1 MKILILSLLRI
12 GDVIMA
18 APALRGLRDRYPD
31 ARIHLLI
38 NSQFVGIGSLLPY
51 IDRIIPFE
59 REKMQ
64 RGLGDANIPV
74 FESYERLE
82 SLVDTLNAEKFDWAI
97 NLTHNRLSARLMSLI
112 DAKIKTGLCFDAQG
126 RVSFGSNWFYYL
138 NQQVDA
144 DGHEVFHF
152 SDVFRFALDLD
163 WERDGAVNA
172 VLVESE
178 RGRAEADEVLKDL
191 NSRNVIAV
199 QPLTSDEK
207 KNWGVRNFS
216 AVIELLANRYP
227 QTTFVVVGAP
237 FEREKLQPF
246 VEELEAKKINARLA
260 ILSLEGAFSLL
271 KSSRML
277 LTGDTSIKHLAC
289 AAGTRVLEVCV
300 GSSDPFRTGSYRH
313 GSVIIRSR
321 EACAPCPHSSVCHRE
336 SHACAE
342 RIPAEAVA
350 LIAGEVYE
358 GRMFQLRAIAEEY
371 VEQIEVLRVEARV
384 SGYWAAYSVLEPLT
398 EEAVARWID
407 LTCRKLW
414 FTGGIEIKTDG
425 VSRLG
430 TETLRLFRLLK
441 TIHPRASEIEWRHLF
456 SDMERQLQVVVGR
469 INSFKVGLEYL
480 KGCYEDPRRMREFV
494 RGLISLRE
502 RIRHSPI
509 LRSFKEGLDS
519 VIEDDVSPP
528 FTRFRRIINLVTEME
543 RRTQIH
549 LRLLRGLS
557 GQFSTS
563 EGKRGMEKS

>member
-1 MKILILSLLRI
+1 MKILVLSLLRI

-18 APALRGLRDRYPD
+18 APALRGLRERYPD
-31 ARIHLLI
+31 AQIHLLI

-51 IDRIIPFE
+51 IDRIVPFE
-59 REKMQ
+59 REKLQ
-64 RGLGDANIPV
+64 RGLGDVNVPL

-82 SLVDTLNAEKFDWAI
+82 ILLDSLNAEKYDWTI

-126 RVSFGSNWFYYL
+126 RVNFGSNWFYYL
-138 NQQVDA
+138 NQQVDSE
-144 DGHEVFHF
+144 GTEVFHF

-163 WERDGAVNA
+163 WDRDGATND
-172 VLVESE
+172 VLIESA
-178 RGRAEADEVLKDL
+178 RGRAEADEVLREL
-191 NSRNVIAV
+191 NSQSIIAV

-207 KNWGVRNFS
+207 KNWGIHNFS
-216 AVIELLANRYP
+216 SVIELLAKRYP
-227 QTTFVVVGAP
+227 QTTFVVIGAP
-237 FEREKLQPF
+237 YERERLQPF
-246 VEELEAKKINARLA
+246 VDELELKKIKARLA

-289 AAGTRVLEVCV
+289 AAGTRVLEICV
-300 GSSDPFRTGSYRH
+300 GSSDPYRTGAYRH
-313 GSVIIRSR
+313 GSVIVRSR
-321 EACAPCPHSSVCHRE
+321 EACAPCPHSIVCYRE
-336 SHACAE
+336 THACAE

-371 VEQIEVLRVEARV
+371 VEQIEILRVEARV

-398 EEAVARWID
+398 EESVARWIE

-414 FTGGIEIKTDG
+414 FTGGIEIKADG
-425 VSRLG
+425 VSRIG

-441 TIHPRASEIEWRHLF
+441 TIHPKTSVIEWRHLF
-456 SDMERQLQVVVGR
+456 SDMERHLQIVEGR

-519 VIEDDVSPP
+519 VIEDDVSPA
-528 FTRFRRIINLVTEME
+528 FTRFRRIINLIME
-543 RRTQIH
+543 IDRRSQIH

-557 GQFSTS
+557 GQFSIS